1 MGKLGRR
8 ALVLLVAALSML
20 VFAACGDDD
29 DDDGGGGGG
38 GGAATKGGELNV
50 AHTSFPDFLDPG
62 LSYTVDGWEALHLAY
77 TGLVTFANGNGDAG
91 TEGAEVVPGLAEDMP
106 EISDDGLSYKFTL
119 RDGLKY
125 SDGKPVK
132 ASDFKSSIERLLEQD
147 SQGAG
152 LGYTSIKG
160 GADFLETKKGGVS
173 GIVTDNAKRTIEI
186 TLAEPRG
193 AFLYELAIPFASVV
207 PGDTPAKNMTK
218 SPPPGTGCYAIEDV
232 NLNRSYEL
240 VRNKNFSPSLKGTA
254 VDQCNADAIHV
265 TIDPQTSSQ
274 VTKVLRGDL
283 DFMVDNPPPDRV
295 AELKGKYDDRFEQ
308 FPTNSTFYFF
318 MDVEAPPF
326 DNLKVR
332 QAVNYAI
339 DVNAINRAQGGV
351 LSSAHTTLPPGVP
364 GYDKSQ
370 DDLYPFDL
378 EKAKSLIKEAGA
390 EGEDVTVWS
399 NPEPETQR
407 TMEYYADTLNKIG
420 LKAKIKNIPAE
431 EYFVTIGTRK
441 NKPQTGWANWFQ
453 DYPHPSDF
461 IDILLNPDNV
471 VDVGNNNYTYN
482 ANDKK
487 LADMINDLNK
497 EPELTDDVIK
507 RWGEVDRYIQEQA
520 YWGIYGNRKQST
532 FFSERMD
539 FDSCKGEHAVW
550 THHWGM
556 FCRK

>member
-1 MGKLGRR
+1 MGKLGMR
-8 ALVLLVAALSML
+8 ALVLLATALAML
-20 VFAACGDDD
+20 AIAACGGDD
-29 DDDGGGGGG
+29 DDDGGGGDAGG
-38 GGAATKGGELNV
+38 QTGGTLNI

-77 TGLVTFANGNGDAG
+77 TGLVTYSNEEGAA
-91 TEGAEVVPGLAEDMP
+91 GAEVVPGLAEEMP
-106 EISDDGLSYKFTL
+106 TISDDGLTYEFTL
-119 RDGLKY
+119 REGLKY
-125 SDGKPVK
+125 SDGSPVK
-132 ASDFKSSIERLLEQD
+132 ATDFKTSIERLLEQD

-152 LGYTSIKG
+152 LGYTTIEG
-160 GADFLETKKGGVS
+160 GAEYLESKKGGVP
-173 GIVTDNAKRTIEI
+173 GIVTDDAARTIKI
-186 TLAEPRG
+186 TLSEPRG

-207 PGDTPAKNMTK
+207 PGDTPAKNMSKT
-218 SPPPGTGCYAIEDV
+218 PPPGTGCYAIQNV
-232 NLNRSYEL
+232 SLNRGYEL
-240 VRNKNFSPSLKGTA
+240 VRNKNFSPSLKDTA
-254 VDQCNADAIHV
+254 ADACIADQINV
-265 TIDPQTSSQ
+265 TIDTQTSSQ
-274 VTKVLRGDL
+274 VTKIIRGDL

-295 AELKGKYDDRFEQ
+295 AELKGKYSDRFNQ
-308 FPTNSTFYFF
+308 FATNSTFYFF
-318 MDVEAPPF
+318 MNVETPPF

-332 QAVNYAI
+332 QAVNHAI

-351 LSSAHTTLPPGVP
+351 LSAAHTTLPPGVP
-364 GYDKSQ
+364 GYDDSQ
-370 DDLYPFDL
+370 EDLYPFDL
-378 EKAKSLIKEAGA
+378 AKAKSLIQEAGA
-390 EGEDVTVWS
+390 EGEEVTVFS

-407 TMEYYADTLNKIG
+407 TMEYYTDVLNQIG
-420 LKAKIKNIPAE
+420 LNAKLKNIPAE

-487 LADMINDLNK
+487 LADMINELNR

-507 RWGEVDRYIQEQA
+507 RWSEVDRYVQEQA
-520 YWGIYGNRKQST
+520 YWGIYGNRKQTT

-539 FDSCKGEHAVW
+539 FENCKGEHPVW
-550 THHWGM
+550 THHWGL

>member
-240 VRNKNFSPSLKGTA
+240 VRNKNFSP
-254 VDQCNADAIHV
+254 
-265 TIDPQTSSQ
+265 
-274 VTKVLRGDL
+274 
-283 DFMVDNPPPDRV
+283 
-295 AELKGKYDDRFEQ
+295 
-308 FPTNSTFYFF
+308 
-318 MDVEAPPF
+318 
-326 DNLKVR
+326 
-332 QAVNYAI
+332 
-339 DVNAINRAQGGV
+339 
-351 LSSAHTTLPPGVP
+351 
-364 GYDKSQ
+364 
-370 DDLYPFDL
+370 
-378 EKAKSLIKEAGA
+378 
-390 EGEDVTVWS
+390 
-399 NPEPETQR
+399 
-407 TMEYYADTLNKIG
+407 
-420 LKAKIKNIPAE
+420 
-431 EYFVTIGTRK
+431 
-441 NKPQTGWANWFQ
+441 
-453 DYPHPSDF
+453 
-461 IDILLNPDNV
+461 
-471 VDVGNNNYTYN
+471 
-482 ANDKK
+482 
-487 LADMINDLNK
+487 
-497 EPELTDDVIK
+497 
-507 RWGEVDRYIQEQA
+507 
-520 YWGIYGNRKQST
+520 
-532 FFSERMD
+532 
-539 FDSCKGEHAVW
+539 
-550 THHWGM
+550 
-556 FCRK
+556 